1 MRSLGAALLFSFASL
16 LATIVMAVSTGAVR
30 RFQADQP
37 GNGTRPIRQARHSEF
52 SLHPCHVPN
61 LNDEVRCG
69 TYEVYED
76 RAARVGRMIGLNIV
90 VIPALNPKHAPDP
103 VFWLHGGP
111 GAAATQ
117 TAGAARED
125 FLAGLRHGR
134 DLVFVDQRGTG
145 NSNPL
150 NCDLGDSPNDLKA
163 FFGELLPRGKVREC
177 RDKLEKTANLK
188 LYTTQIAMD
197 DLDEVRAALG
207 YDAINIAAASYGTI
221 AAQAYMRQHPTHV
234 RAVFLLG
241 VATPGIKQPLL
252 FPRAAQHSLDLLFE
266 DCAADPACHTA
277 YPNLRQEFDSVLARF
292 SSGPII
298 VEMINPST
306 KQKESVQLFRGSYV
320 ERVRLLL
327 YTTTFASFVPFI
339 IHRAYDNN
347 YLPFE
352 AMSINYNPP
361 SILARGMYMTI
372 TCSEGIPFIS
382 EQDIVRET
390 AGTFVGDY
398 RIRAHIE
405 ACKEWPKGDVSQSF
419 IGPVK
424 SNLPVIMISGDLDGS
439 TPPWFAKT
447 ALEYL
452 PNGHLLNIR
461 YYGHQTDSP
470 CIWTILNEFIEK
482 GSVEGLDTSCADNIK
497 RPPFAMELPKQF
509 SLQ

>member
-1 MRSLGAALLFSFASL
+1 MHRAYKI
-16 LATIVMAVSTGAVR
+16 IVVIAVSACAVNLSR
-30 RFQADQP
+30 ADQP
-37 GNGTRPIRQARHSEF
+37 GNGTLSIRPARHSEL
-52 SLHPCHVPN
+52 SLRPCHVPN
-61 LNDEVRCG
+61 LDDEVRCG

-76 RAARVGRMIGLNIV
+76 RAARVGRKIGLNIV

-103 VFWLHGGP
+103 VVWLHGGP

-125 FLAGLRHGR
+125 FLAGVRHDR

-145 NSNPL
+145 KSNPL
-150 NCDLGDSPNDLKA
+150 NCDLGDSPDDLKA

-177 RDKLEKTANLK
+177 REKLEKTANLK

-207 YDAINIAAASYGTI
+207 YETINIAAASYGTI
-221 AAQAYMRQHPTHV
+221 AAQAYMRQHPTRV

-241 VATPGIKQPLL
+241 VATPGVKQPLL
-252 FPRAAQHSLDLLFE
+252 FPRAAQHALDLLFE
-266 DCAADPACHTA
+266 DCAADQSCHSA
-277 YPNLRQEFDSVLARF
+277 YPNLHQEFDSVLARF
-292 SSGPII
+292 NSGPIS
-298 VEMINPST
+298 VEMINPAS
-306 KQKESVQLFRGSYV
+306 KQKESVQLFRGSFV
-320 ERVRLLL
+320 ERIRLFL
-327 YTTTFASFVPFI
+327 YTTTFASFVPLV
-339 IHRAYDNN
+339 IHRAYDNS

-352 AMSINYNPP
+352 AVSINYNPP

-382 EQDIVRET
+382 EQNIVRET
-390 AGTFVGDY
+390 TGTFVGDY

-405 ACKEWPKGDVSQSF
+405 ACKEWPKGEVSRSF

-424 SNLPVIMISGDLDGS
+424 SNLPVIMISGELDGS
-439 TPPWFAKT
+439 TPPWYAKT
-447 ALEYL
+447 ALGYM
-452 PNGHLLNIR
+452 PNGRQLNIR

-470 CIWTILNEFIEK
+470 CIWTILSGFIQK
-482 GSVEGLDTSCADNIK
+482 GSVKGLDTSCAENIK